1 MSTDVGNQC
10 QLAADHSLTDHEVA
24 MRMSPLT
31 FVAIIAGILILVAIY
46 TVIIAFVGYKCGFR
60 IVRCLTPM
68 KAPTGNVKGKMTM
81 TSVTYTSLRNSK
93 HPRFFFSDQIEGCW
107 EYACWSGGFWGNNCR
122 HIFEQRW
129 GILPCVSHARGDRGE
144 VTWGLS
150 FTSILKPPNDFL
162 IWQTEFECL
171 NHRKMRLLV

>member
-68 KAPTGNVKGKMTM
+68 KVPTGNVKGKMTM

-107 EYACWSGGFWGNNCR
+107 EYAC
-122 HIFEQRW
+122 
-129 GILPCVSHARGDRGE
+129 
-144 VTWGLS
+144 
-150 FTSILKPPNDFL
+150 
-162 IWQTEFECL
+162 
-171 NHRKMRLLV
+171 

>member
-1 MSTDVGNQC
+1 
-10 QLAADHSLTDHEVA
+10 

-107 EYACWSGGFWGNNCR
+107 EYACWSGDFVGTFLNNDDGYYHVFHTPEATGERWHGVSRLPRSWNLLMIFWFDKQNLNVW
-122 HIFEQRW
+122 IIERW
-129 GILPCVSHARGDRGE
+129 DYLYRQNLIC
-144 VTWGLS
+144 GLW
-150 FTSILKPPNDFL
+150 LKPKVWIQIIL
-162 IWQTEFECL
+162 T
-171 NHRKMRLLV
+171 H